1 MRKYAV
7 AALAASTLMS
17 AGAAT
22 AADISAETALSKDRE
37 PLLFGSPAG
46 QVQDLAR
53 ADGLQNAVVAG
64 QKVLRQGDLLVGL
77 SDSPRVCFV
86 QAPGGVTLAQGFALA
101 DAWAKRHPGA
111 VRSPATQGPDG
122 SPVRGWSEPGR
133 KIALVATQQ
142 QAESGKKVMAFIL
155 MPLPY
160 ALPGR

>member
-7 AALAASTLMS
+7 AALAAWTLMS
-17 AGAAT
+17 AGAAA
-22 AADISAETALSKDRE
+22 AADVSAETALSKYCE
-37 PLLFGSPAG
+37 PLLSGSSAR

-53 ADGLQNAVVAG
+53 ADGLENAVVAG

-86 QAPGGVTLAQGFALA
+86 QAPGGITLAQGFVLA

-122 SPVRGWSEPGR
+122 SPVRGWSAPGR

-142 QAESGKKVMAFIL
+142 QAESGQKVMAFIL
-155 MPLPY
+155 MPLP
-160 ALPGR
+160 AGLEGR